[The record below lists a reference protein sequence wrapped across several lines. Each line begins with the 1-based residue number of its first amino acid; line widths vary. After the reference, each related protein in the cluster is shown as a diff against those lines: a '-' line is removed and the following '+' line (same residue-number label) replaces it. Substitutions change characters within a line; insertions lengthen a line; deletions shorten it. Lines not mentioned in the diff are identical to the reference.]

1 MSYIELELKLDSF
14 LNDLNYIYI
23 YIYPEL
29 GKIKKKKEKENF
41 INR

>member
-23 YIYPEL
+23 YIL
-29 GKIKKKKEKENF
+29 NSGK
-41 INR
+41 